1 MAGAV
6 DELTIDGPMRAAL
19 ARLTDNEK
27 ACLRRRLRHQTA
39 KEMALELGVS
49 PHAVE
54 KRLKMARTKL
64 GLSSSLE
71 AARLLAESERYQQT
85 GPQSPDLDTAAGRG
99 NLGNSR
105 TLILGVV
112 TMGIFAAILALVAS
126 QSGTVASTAQPS
138 PDAASAPGAPEYV
151 AASASPEQV
160 EAYIKDSFSRFDR
173 DRSGFIERPEGPAR
187 VTLGCCGTPGD
198 DDGKATV
205 LTGEAAWRRFLSDNG
220 DNGDARV
227 SYVEFR
233 AARYE
238 RLLKNGIPVPREQVT
253 QVGSRPSPYREPEPG
268 AAPVRVSAEDFEYVK
283 ASPERVRFYVRQ
295 MFDSWDLNR
304 SGFIEVAEAPAVL
317 ITAPAKM
324 GADGKATYDP
334 DEPGTELK
342 GDAARRQY
350 IANVDK
356 DGDGKVSFDEF
367 AAPVMP
373 QFLRRGIPLIPA
385 DWKPNP

>member
-1 MAGAV
+1 MAGA
-6 DELTIDGPMRAAL
+6 DRELDDATRE
-19 ARLTDNEK
+19 RLTRLTEREK
-27 ACLRRRLRHQTA
+27 VCLRRWLDHQTA
-39 KEMALELGVS
+39 KEMALELCIS

-99 NLGNSR
+99 NLRNRR
-105 TLILGVV
+105 TLIFGVV
-112 TMGIFAAILALVAS
+112 AMGSFAGILALVAA
-126 QSGTVASTAQPS
+126 QSGILASTGQPS
-138 PDAASAPGAPEYV
+138 ADTASAPGAPAYV

-160 EAYIKDSFSRFDR
+160 EFYIKDSFSRFDR
-173 DRSGFIERPEGPAR
+173 DRSGFIERPEGPASI
-187 VTLGCCGTPGD
+187 TLGCCSALGDD

-205 LTGEAAWRRFLSDNG
+205 LTGESAWRRFLSDNG
-220 DNGDARV
+220 DMGDARV
-227 SYVEFR
+227 SYAEFH

-238 RLLKNGIPVPREQVT
+238 RLLRSGIPVRREQVT
-253 QVGSRPSPYREPEPG
+253 RVGPRQSAYREAEPG
-268 AAPVRVSAEDFEYVK
+268 ASPVRVSSEDLEYVK
-283 ASPERVRFYVRQ
+283 ASPERVRAYVRQ
-295 MFDSWDLNR
+295 MFDSWDVNR

-317 ITAPAKM
+317 ITAPARM

-350 IANVDK
+350 ITNVDK

-385 DWKPNP
+385 DWKPNR